1 MKTDNAGKATEFIKQ
16 LAPNM
21 KEQFSDGNA
30 TLIIKNINQTL
41 KLRQK
46 ILKIN

>member
-1 MKTDNAGKATEFIKQ
+1 MKTDNAGKANGIYKQ
-16 LAPNM
+16 QPQPM
-21 KEQFSDGNA
+21 KGTILDGNA

>member
-1 MKTDNAGKATEFIKQ
+1 MPAKQTEFIKT
-16 LAPNM
+16 APTL
-21 KEQFSDGNA
+21 KGTILDGNA

>member
-30 TLIIKNINQTL
+30 VIIKNINQTL

>member
-1 MKTDNAGKATEFIKQ
+1 MKTDNAGKAATQFIKQ
-16 LAPNM
+16 LAQH
-21 KEQFSDGNA
+21 EGNNSLMET

-46 ILKIN
+46 I